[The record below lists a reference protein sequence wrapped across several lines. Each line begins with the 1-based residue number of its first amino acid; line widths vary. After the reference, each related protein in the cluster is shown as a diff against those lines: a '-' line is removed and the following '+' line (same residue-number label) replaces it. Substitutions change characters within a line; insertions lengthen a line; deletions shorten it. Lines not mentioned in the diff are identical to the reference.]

1 MTPTSSG
8 PGHARH
14 HVARRVLVE
23 ALLLSMLALLVAG
36 AFALVVFGLGRVPS
50 DQQVALLVAT
60 AAAAVL
66 SAVLWVPLRAR
77 SEPVARR
84 LVRRERGAPEEA
96 LRVFGTRLS
105 LALPLDELL
114 LQLAETLRR
123 TLRLETAEVWIAS
136 DSLLERAASDPP
148 AAGSNVVLT
157 DGEHRVLVRAGV
169 CGAAW
174 AAVWL
179 PVLVEG
185 RAHAELRVAPI
196 VNADE
201 LLGLIVVQRHRA
213 AQPFDEEDE
222 RVLGELARQAGLAFR
237 NLRLDSALQASLD
250 ELRVQAAELRASRRR
265 VVAAADAERR
275 RIERDIHDGA
285 QQQLI
290 ALAVNL
296 RVARELARQDPAA
309 SQALLSQLGGDIRD
323 TLDDVRALAHGIY
336 PTLLLDSGLAPA
348 LRAAAARAAIDVR
361 LEIGALGRHPAD
373 VEASVYFCCLEALQN
388 AAKHAGGAACASL
401 RVSAGSGHVRFE
413 VADDGVGF
421 DPASPSDHG
430 VGLQGMADRL
440 GAVGG
445 ALTIASCPGR
455 GTRISGF
462 VPSR

>member
-1 MTPTSSG
+1 ML
-8 PGHARH
+8 A
-14 HVARRVLVE
+14 
-23 ALLLSMLALLVAG
+23 MLALLVAG

-60 AAAAVL
+60 AAASVL
-66 SAVLWVPLRAR
+66 SAMLWVPLRAR

-201 LLGLIVVQRHRA
+201 LLGLIVVQRHGA

-250 ELRVQAAELRASRRR
+250 ELRVQAEERRASRSR

-296 RVARELARQDPAA
+296 RVARELAQQDPAA
-309 SQALLSQLGGDIRD
+309 SRELLRQLGGDVRD
-323 TLDDVRALAHGIY
+323 TLEDVRALARGIY
-336 PTLLLDSGLAPA
+336 PPLLLDSGLAPA

-361 LEIGALGRHPAD
+361 IEIGTLGRHPAD

-388 AAKHAGGAACASL
+388 AAKHAGGAACATL
-401 RVSAGSGHVRFE
+401 RVSAGSGLVRFE

-445 ALTIASCPGR
+445 ALTVASCPGR
-455 GTRISGF
+455 GTRISGS

>member
-1 MTPTSSG
+1 M
-8 PGHARH
+8 
-14 HVARRVLVE
+14 
-23 ALLLSMLALLVAG
+23 
-36 AFALVVFGLGRVPS
+36 
-50 DQQVALLVAT
+50 
-60 AAAAVL
+60 
-66 SAVLWVPLRAR
+66 
-77 SEPVARR
+77 
-84 LVRRERGAPEEA
+84 
-96 LRVFGTRLS
+96 FGTRLL

-250 ELRVQAAELRASRRR
+250 ELRVQAEELRASRSR

-309 SQALLSQLGGDIRD
+309 SQALLSQLGEVMSRTPWTMSWSPG
-323 TLDDVRALAHGIY
+323 HGIY
-336 PTLLLDSGLAPA
+336 PPLRTLYSGLPA
-348 LRAAAARAAIDVR
+348 LLSPPGRLPPARRSTCGSRSAT
-361 LEIGALGRHPAD
+361 LGRSLPPTSRRACTSAASRPCRTPRSTPEGRPARR
-373 VEASVYFCCLEALQN
+373 
-388 AAKHAGGAACASL
+388 CA
-401 RVSAGSGHVRFE
+401 
-413 VADDGVGF
+413 
-421 DPASPSDHG
+421 
-430 VGLQGMADRL
+430 
-440 GAVGG
+440 
-445 ALTIASCPGR
+445 
-455 GTRISGF
+455 
-462 VPSR
+462 

>member
-1 MTPTSSG
+1 M
-8 PGHARH
+8 
-14 HVARRVLVE
+14 
-23 ALLLSMLALLVAG
+23 
-36 AFALVVFGLGRVPS
+36 
-50 DQQVALLVAT
+50 
-60 AAAAVL
+60 
-66 SAVLWVPLRAR
+66 
-77 SEPVARR
+77 
-84 LVRRERGAPEEA
+84 
-96 LRVFGTRLS
+96 
-105 LALPLDELL
+105 
-114 LQLAETLRR
+114 
-123 TLRLETAEVWIAS
+123 
-136 DSLLERAASDPP
+136 
-148 AAGSNVVLT
+148 
-157 DGEHRVLVRAGV
+157 
-169 CGAAW
+169 
-174 AAVWL
+174 
-179 PVLVEG
+179 LVEG

-250 ELRVQAAELRASRRR
+250 ELRVQAEELRASRSR

-296 RVARELARQDPAA
+296 RVARELAQQDPAA
-309 SQALLSQLGGDIRD
+309 SRELLRQLGGDVRD
-323 TLDDVRALAHGIY
+323 TLEDVRALAHGIY
-336 PTLLLDSGLAPA
+336 PPLLLDSGLAPA
-348 LRAAAARAAIDVR
+348 LRAAAARAAIDVQI
-361 LEIGALGRHPAD
+361 EIGTLGRHPAD

-401 RVSAGSGHVRFE
+401 RVSAGSGLVRFE

-430 VGLQGMADRL
+430 AGLQGMADRL

-445 ALTIASCPGR
+445 ALTVASCPGR
-455 GTRISGF
+455 GTRISGS
-462 VPSR
+462 VPSRLRTRSPGRRGRAGPPSRACACSPPRRARAWRRSSGSPSPRSAR